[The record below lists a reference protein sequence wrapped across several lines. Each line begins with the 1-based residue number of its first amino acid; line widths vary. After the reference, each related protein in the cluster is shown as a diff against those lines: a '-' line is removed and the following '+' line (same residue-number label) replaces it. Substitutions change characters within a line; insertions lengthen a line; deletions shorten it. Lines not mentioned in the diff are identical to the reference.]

1 MSTLLIW
8 GRMLLVGGLVALGLS
23 LAPIVLIGLV
33 APNLE
38 GFVAALAVL
47 LSLSVAPLAAVVAS
61 VGAILLLVWAVR
73 RDRP

>member
-1 MSTLLIW
+1 MSTLMIW
-8 GRMLLVGGLVALGLS
+8 GRMLLVGGIAGLAVS
-23 LAPIVLIGLV
+23 LAPIALIGWL

-61 VGAILLLVWAVR
+61 VGAILLLVWVVR